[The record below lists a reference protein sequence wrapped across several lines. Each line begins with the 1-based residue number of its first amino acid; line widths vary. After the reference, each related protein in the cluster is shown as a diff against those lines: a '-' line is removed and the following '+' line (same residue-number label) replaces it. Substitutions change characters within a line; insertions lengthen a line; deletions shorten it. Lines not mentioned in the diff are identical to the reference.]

1 MRLNP
6 DCMRAVLLEMEKT
19 AYGQS
24 MTAMEVVEALPEFC
38 QDDVAYSIYK
48 LYEAGFLDVKLGKTY
63 LYEEV
68 KTQIKIDRINDI
80 TYAGHQFLANI
91 REDNIWKGVKGVA
104 KKVGSTSID
113 AFTQIASNVITE
125 LIKAQFGIGGMN
137 LPNMQ

>member
-6 DCMRAVLLEMEKT
+6 DCVRDILLEMET
-19 AYGQS
+19 AGYQES
-24 MTAMEVVEALPEFC
+24 ILVSDLTLRLPKYSSDEIN
-38 QDDVAYSIYK
+38 YSIFK
-48 LYEAGFLDVKLGKTY
+48 MKEANLISANITRDLLGVRPYSLD
-63 LYEEV
+63 
-68 KTQIKIDRINDI
+68 DI

-91 REDNIWKGVKGVA
+91 REDNIWKGVKGVD

-113 AFTQIASNVITE
+113 AFTQIASNVIAE

>member
-6 DCMRAVLLEMEKT
+6 DCVRDILLEMET
-19 AYGQS
+19 AGYQES
-24 MTAMEVVEALPEFC
+24 ILVSELALRLTKYSSDEINYAIFKMKEANLISANITRDLLGVRP
-38 QDDVAYSIYK
+38 YS
-48 LYEAGFLDVKLGKTY
+48 LD
-63 LYEEV
+63 
-68 KTQIKIDRINDI
+68 DI

-125 LIKAQFGIGGMN
+125 LIKAQFGIGGIN

>member
-6 DCMRAVLLEMEKT
+6 DCVRDILLEMET
-19 AYGQS
+19 AGYQES
-24 MTAMEVVEALPEFC
+24 ILVSDLTLRLPKYSSDEIN
-38 QDDVAYSIYK
+38 YSIFK
-48 LYEAGFLDVKLGKTY
+48 MKEANLISANITRDLLGVRPYSLD
-63 LYEEV
+63 
-68 KTQIKIDRINDI
+68 DI

-113 AFTQIASNVITE
+113 AFTQIASNVIAE